1 MPTYSYRCPED
12 HQSEQVFKMADVP
25 EHVECECGKRAIR
38 VWEAPA
44 AIHFHGGGFYSTD
57 VTSRLHRKR
66 RSNPGDDLPIE
77 YDTGAGYIAD
87 HL

>member
-12 HQSEQVFKMADVP
+12 HQQEQVFKMSDVP
-25 EHVECECGKRAIR
+25 GYVKCSCGKRAVR

-44 AIHFHGGGFYSTD
+44 AIHFRAPGFYSTD
-57 VTSRLHRKR
+57 VASKLHRKR
-66 RSNPGDDLPIE
+66 RPNPGDDLHTE
-77 YDTGAGYIAD
+77 FDSGAAHIAD

>member
-25 EHVECECGKRAIR
+25 EYVECPCGKRAVR

-44 AIHFHGGGFYSTD
+44 AIVFRGGGFYSTD
-57 VTSRLHRKR
+57 VTGRIGRKR
-66 RSNPGDDLPIE
+66 RANPGDDLHVE
-77 YDTGAGYIAD
+77 FDAGAARIAD
-87 HL
+87 SI